1 MINLINILLIIL
13 FSPNDLELKVKNY
26 LDKKLSNFEKYEFE
40 IVSLPKKYL
49 EIKIDE
55 EKSFQLV
62 KNFGYVPVVVRSAN
76 NNFQNSVITLKL
88 KLFKKVFVTKKN
100 IQADELLNEKKL
112 VEKLLDVSQ
121 LNGNTFS
128 VTENINEF
136 KSKVNLKENSVLL
149 YEHLKKIPLVSKGN
163 KIILHTGSN
172 GVNISIEAVSRQ
184 DGYLGDIISVQ
195 AMNKIYKAKV
205 IDKQNLELVNQ

>member
-1 MINLINILLIIL
+1 M
-13 FSPNDLELKVKNY
+13 KNY

-100 IQADELLNEKKL
+100 IQSDELLNEKNL

-163 KIILHTGSN
+163 KIILNTGSN

-184 DGYLGDIISVQ
+184 DGYLGDIISIQ